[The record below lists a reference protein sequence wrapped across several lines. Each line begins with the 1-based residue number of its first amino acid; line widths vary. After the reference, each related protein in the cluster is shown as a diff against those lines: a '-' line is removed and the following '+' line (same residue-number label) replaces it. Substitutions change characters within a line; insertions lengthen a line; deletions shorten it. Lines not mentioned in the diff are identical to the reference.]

1 MVLAN
6 VLRFVSFV
14 CVLGGLFFF
23 FLAQTFGKPLKQGIF
38 YLIFIH
44 VACTLSQTDAFSQ
57 F

>member
-23 FLAQTFGKPLKQGIF
+23 LTQTFGEPLKQRIF